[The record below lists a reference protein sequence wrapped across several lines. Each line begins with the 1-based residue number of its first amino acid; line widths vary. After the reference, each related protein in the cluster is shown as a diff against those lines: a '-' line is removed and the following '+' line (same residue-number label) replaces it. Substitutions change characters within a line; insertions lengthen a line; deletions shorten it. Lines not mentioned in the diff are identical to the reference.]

1 MKFNLYTIFIA
12 LSLILQNNQN
22 TQAQS
27 TWDEVYTILKT
38 NCGTAN
44 CHVGVDDPAGKLYFD
59 LEKEFVHLQILNQQ
73 TQNETAKQNNN
84 RLIYEGDPYR
94 SYIFRKLN
102 NGFTE
107 DVPLMEGEQD
117 DFHNIE
123 ISDVD
128 KEMVRQWILY
138 GAPQEGEVL
147 DKAVIE
153 EYYNGNGVKSVT
165 EKPSIP
171 KEGFQIHVGPYFLP
185 PGAEQ
190 EFFYKYPLDNIY
202 DKYEVT
208 AFETFMG
215 QSSHHFIIMKFWNSF
230 VAATKAG
237 LRIWNRHDH
246 ATFEEVAQ
254 QSQRIELPQ
263 GSAFEWRTNT
273 VLDLNTHYINFSS
286 SSVLACDVY
295 VNVETQK
302 PGSANQL
309 MFTQLIPDTTIYI
322 PNNGEKIELTD
333 TFLSP
338 VPIPK
343 IFLWSLTSH
352 AHKNSI
358 DYDIYQPIPGQQPNH
373 IYDASCPGGVP
384 GCDNLVYEYERPPT
398 RYFDPF
404 LETAPANGV
413 IHKAT
418 YINNGPEPL
427 TWDWTSDGEMM
438 VFVMR
443 YLFDTTGVKIVNNP
457 MVDIT
462 EFTQP
467 EFNVWPNPVNNII
480 HISSLGNFNKN
491 FKIDISGI
499 DGKSRI
505 NQTLNYANSLN
516 IEHINSGIY
525 LLSIIDDER
534 KKIYHQKIVKQ

>member
-1 MKFNLYTIFIA
+1 MKSKHYFSFLFS
-12 LSLILQNNQN
+12 LFLILSVN
-22 TQAQS
+22 AQS
-27 TWDEVYTILKT
+27 TWDDAYTILKT

-44 CHVGVDDPAGKLYFD
+44 CHVGVENPAGKLYFD
-59 LEKEFVHLQILNQQ
+59 LEKEFVHLQILNQPP
-73 TQNETAKQNNN
+73 QNETAKANNN

-102 NGFTE
+102 NGFTA
-107 DVPLMEGEQD
+107 DAPLMEGEQD

-138 GAPQEGEVL
+138 GAPIEGTVV
-147 DKAVIE
+147 DKTVIE
-153 EYYNGNGVKSVT
+153 EYYSGNGIPSVA
-165 EKPSIP
+165 EKPALP
-171 KEGFQIHVGPYFLP
+171 TNGFQIHVGPYFLP

-190 EFFYKYPLDNIY
+190 EYFYKYPLDNIF

-237 LRIWNRHDH
+237 LRIWDRHDH
-246 ATFEEVAQ
+246 ATFEDVAQ
-254 QSQRIELPQ
+254 QNQRIELPQ

-286 SSVLACDVY
+286 SSVMACDVY
-295 VNVETQK
+295 VNVETQD
-302 PGSANQL
+302 PGTAKQL
-309 MFTQLIPDTTIYI
+309 MFTQLIPDTTLYV
-322 PNNGEKIELTD
+322 PNTGERIEIVD

-338 VPIPK
+338 IPIPK
-343 IFLWSLTSH
+343 VYLWSLTSH
-352 AHKNSI
+352 AHKASV
-358 DYDIYQPIPGQQPNH
+358 DYDIYQPVAGQQPKH
-373 IYDASCPGGVP
+373 IYDASCSGGVP
-384 GCDNLVYEYERPPT
+384 GCSNLVYDYERPPT
-398 RYFDPF
+398 RYFNPF
-404 LETAPANGV
+404 LETIPANGV

-427 TWDWTSDGEMM
+427 TWNWTSEGEMM

-457 MVDIT
+457 IIDIE
-462 EFTQP
+462 EFEEP
-467 EFNVWPNPVNNII
+467 KFRVWPNPAKSSVQIFAPTHFTENFTVTLTDINGKNLINNK
-480 HISSLGNFNKN
+480 LTNTNV
-491 FKIDISGI
+491 
-499 DGKSRI
+499 
-505 NQTLNYANSLN
+505 LN
-516 IEHINSGIY
+516 IEDLKSGIY
-525 LLSIIDDER
+525 LISIFSATNQR
-534 KKIYHQKIVKQ
+534 LYHQKILKQ

>member
-1 MKFNLYTIFIA
+1 MKIKYY
-12 LSLILQNNQN
+12 LSLLLLLMFV
-22 TQAQS
+22 TKAAEAQS

-44 CHVGVDDPAGKLYFD
+44 CHTGVENPAGKLYFD

-73 TQNETAKQNNN
+73 PQNETAKANNN

-102 NGFTE
+102 NGFAE
-107 DVPLMEGEQD
+107 DVPLEAGEQD

-123 ISDVD
+123 ISEID

-138 GAPQEGEVL
+138 GAPTEGEVV
-147 DKAVIE
+147 KKTTIE
-153 EYYNGNGVKSVT
+153 EYYNGNGIKSVT
-165 EKPSIP
+165 EKPAAP
-171 KEGFQIHVGPYFLP
+171 QNGFQIHVGPYFLP
-185 PGAEQ
+185 AGAEQ
-190 EFFYKYPLDNIY
+190 EYFYKYPLDNIF

-230 VAATKAG
+230 VAQTKAG
-237 LRIWNRHDH
+237 LRIWDRHDH

-254 QSQRIELPQ
+254 QNQRIELPQ

-286 SSVLACDVY
+286 NSTLACDVY
-295 VNVETQK
+295 VNVETQAAGTAK
-302 PGSANQL
+302 QL

-322 PNNGEKIELTD
+322 PNNGERIEVID
-333 TFLSP
+333 TFKSP

-343 IFLWSLTSH
+343 IYLWSLTSH
-352 AHKNSI
+352 AHKTSI
-358 DYDIYQPIPGQQPNH
+358 DYDIYQPIPGQASNH

-384 GCDNLVYEYERPPT
+384 GCNNTLYEYERPPT

-418 YINNGPEPL
+418 YINNGSKPL
-427 TWDWTSDGEMM
+427 TWNWTSEGEMM

-457 MVDIT
+457 IIEVADFI
-462 EFTQP
+462 QP
-467 EFNVWPNPVNNII
+467 AINVWPNPAT
-480 HISSLGNFNKN
+480 NKIYIDMPAVSN
-491 FKIDISGI
+491 ENLTFYLTDISGRTYKQQSI
-499 DGKSRI
+499 LSKKNVLD
-505 NQTLNYANSLN
+505 
-516 IEHINSGIY
+516 IEYLRSGVY
-525 LLSIIDDER
+525 LLIIVNDTEE
-534 KKIYHQKIVKQ
+534 KKYHQKIVKQ

>member
-1 MKFNLYTIFIA
+1 MKLKHYFPFILVA
-12 LSLILQNNQN
+12 FLILPNTQN

-27 TWDEVYTILKT
+27 TWDEVYT
-38 NCGTAN
+38 
-44 CHVGVDDPAGKLYFD
+44 
-59 LEKEFVHLQILNQQ
+59 QQ
-73 TQNETAKQNNN
+73 TQNETAKENNN

-102 NGFTE
+102 NGFSE
-107 DVPLMEGEQD
+107 DAPLMEGEQD

-123 ISDVD
+123 ISEVE

-138 GAPQEGEVL
+138 GAPQEGEVV

-153 EYYNGNGVKSVT
+153 EYYNGNGVKSVA
-165 EKPSIP
+165 EKPAVP
-171 KEGFQIHVGPYFLP
+171 GNGFQIHVGPYFLP

-230 VAATKAG
+230 VATTKAG

-254 QSQRIELPQ
+254 QNQRIELPQ

-295 VNVETQK
+295 VNVETQE
-302 PGSANQL
+302 PGTAKQL

-322 PNNGEKIELTD
+322 PNNGEKIEITD
-333 TFLSP
+333 TFVAP
-338 VPIPK
+338 IPIPK
-343 IFLWSLTSH
+343 IYLWSLTSH

-358 DYDIYQPIPGQQPNH
+358 DYDIYQPIPGEQPNH

-384 GCDNLVYEYERPPT
+384 GCSNLVYEYERPPT

-404 LETAPANGV
+404 LETAPAKGV

-427 TWDWTSDGEMM
+427 TWNWTSEGEMM

-457 MVDIT
+457 IIEV
-462 EFTQP
+462 P
-467 EFNVWPNPVNNII
+467 EFIEQQFSVSPNPAKNII
-480 HISSLGNFNKN
+480 HISSPSNFNDN
-491 FKIDISGI
+491 YTIMINDIN
-499 DGKSRI
+499 GKSLI
-505 NQTLNYANSLN
+505 NQSLTFSNVLN
-516 IEHINSGIY
+516 IEDLKPGVYLISVLNS
-525 LLSIIDDER
+525 DKQKR
-534 KKIYHQKIVKQ
+534 YHQKIVKH